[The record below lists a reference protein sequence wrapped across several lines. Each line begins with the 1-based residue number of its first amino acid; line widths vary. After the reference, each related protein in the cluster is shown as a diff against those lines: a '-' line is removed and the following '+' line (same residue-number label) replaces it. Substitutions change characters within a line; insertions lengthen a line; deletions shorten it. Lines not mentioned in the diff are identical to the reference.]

1 MVNESARI
9 QGYLSIS
16 QRITES
22 FREQDIKGTVLI
34 KLFLKFHYSS
44 EYLLLE
50 QNSGKIQ
57 WCNYI

>member
-57 WCNYI
+57 